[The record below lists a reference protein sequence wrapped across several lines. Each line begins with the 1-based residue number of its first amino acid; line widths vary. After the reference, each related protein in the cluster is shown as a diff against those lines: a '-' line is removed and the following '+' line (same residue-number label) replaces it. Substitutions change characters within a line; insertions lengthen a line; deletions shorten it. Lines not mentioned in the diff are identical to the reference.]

1 MENID
6 KINRA
11 VTRKIELLKIYKE
24 MVLQYE
30 QTKNPVVKDSI
41 KYLAI
46 CIRNEDEIIN
56 NNIIPN

>member
-41 KYLAI
+41 KCLAI

>member
-56 NNIIPN
+56 NKIIPN